1 MDLII
6 VLLFTAPMALAALG
20 ELVGQKAGVINI
32 GLEGT
37 MLTGA
42 FFAMLA
48 AHSTGNPWLGLAAG
62 TFAGVCLTVI
72 GGIFSVGL
80 AADQVVVG
88 TAINLLSM
96 GLTSFLFRSK
106 FGSSGQLLSLPP
118 LPNVARIDVVTV
130 ILVGSVPLIL
140 WLLQKTRFGLVLRA
154 AGEYPKAVEAAG
166 FSVVEVRLLAV
177 AISGMFGGLAGAYLS
192 LGVAQSFA
200 ENMTSGRGFI
210 AIAMVTFGRWRPL
223 YVFCACLLV
232 GFLEALQFR
241 FQSLGIQ
248 IPFQLVLAM
257 PYIVALLVLAIVGKG
272 TVAPSALARPYSKE

>member
-1 MDLII
+1 MDLFI

-42 FFAMLA
+42 FFAMLTA
-48 AHSTGNPWLGLAAG
+48 QSSGNPWLGLAAG
-62 TFAGVCLTVI
+62 TCAGLCLTLL
-72 GGIFSVGL
+72 GGIFSVRL

-88 TAINLLSM
+88 TAINLLSL

-130 ILVGSVPLIL
+130 ILISSVPLIL

-154 AGEYPKAVEAAG
+154 AGEYPKSVEAAG
-166 FSVVEVRLLAV
+166 FSVVKVRLLAV
-177 AISGMFGGLAGAYLS
+177 GISGLFGGLAGAYLS

-223 YVFCACLLV
+223 YIFGACLLV

-257 PYIVALLVLAIVGKG
+257 PYVVALLVLALVGKG